1 LRVVRILF
9 QNSREMATNF
19 YGDRE
24 MKQQNWRAVWSL
36 AGVVALLV
44 GCSSTPSSSSGSAE
58 VERARA
64 FCAQPAQIPNLS
76 ASIALATGYFAIG
89 DNNLSCAEA
98 ALSQARRLEP
108 RNAYV
113 ALNLGVLC
121 QKTGRTALARAAYQD
136 AIEFDRA
143 TTSDPAVIAT
153 KTDAVNSTPGLIAR
167 RNLTNLR

>member
-1 LRVVRILF
+1 
-9 QNSREMATNF
+9 
-19 YGDRE
+19 
-24 MKQQNWRAVWSL
+24 
-36 AGVVALLV
+36 LV
-44 GCSSTPSSSSGSAE
+44 GCSSTPSNQAGSSE

-64 FCAQPAQIPNLS
+64 LCSQPAQIPSLS
-76 ASIALATGYFAIG
+76 ANIALATGYFAIG

-113 ALNLGVLC
+113 ALNLGVLY
-121 QKTGRTALARAAYQD
+121 QKTGRTAQARAAYQE
-136 AIEFDRA
+136 AIEFDRV

-153 KTDAVNSTPGLIAR
+153 KSDAVNSTPGLIAR